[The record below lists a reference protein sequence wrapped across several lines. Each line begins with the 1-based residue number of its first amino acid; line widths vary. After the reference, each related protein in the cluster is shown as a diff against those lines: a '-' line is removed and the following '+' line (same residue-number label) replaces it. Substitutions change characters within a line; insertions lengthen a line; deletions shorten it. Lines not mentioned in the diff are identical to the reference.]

1 MHRSC
6 VCALP
11 VWGERCRCFIA
22 HGRVCTARP
31 CLHRFVPWLHV
42 GDQSGR
48 AAGAGPCSAFSK
60 GRVLRKRRPRLDR
73 DRDAHHARGGARH
86 IRLCTRPSR
95 AALRSR
101 ENGDFSSESPPG
113 GPPTAP
119 SPPKRRAGPRP
130 GAPFPPGN
138 MFRER
143 RQGVDRLRGAH
154 RARSGASHVCPR
166 AGFAR
171 ATIRTLKDATL
182 LSSLRRNCTYGS
194 LVTNATGII

>member
-1 MHRSC
+1 MHAAVFARYPC
-6 VCALP
+6 GVNGT
-11 VWGERCRCFIA
+11 VA
-22 HGRVCTARP
+22 HVRACIARP

-86 IRLCTRPSR
+86 IRICTRPSR

-101 ENGDFSSESPPG
+101 ENGDFSSGSPPG

-130 GAPFPPGN
+130 GAPFPQGN

-154 RARSGASHVCPR
+154 RARSGASHICPR

-171 ATIRTLKDATL
+171 ATLRTHKDATL
-182 LSSLRRNCTYGS
+182 LSSFRRNCTYGS
-194 LVTNATGII
+194 LVTNATGNI